1 MSTRSSSLATRI
13 AVRSGAIFAAISAL
27 VLITEWIVLSSVIT
41 SSIITDAPTAN
52 EAARQ
57 ATEAVFELASS
68 TIRTVMIVSAVALLA
83 VTTLGAVIAYRA
95 ARVSLQRVAAVNA
108 HTRRITASN
117 LDERLNLDGP
127 QDEIKDLADTI
138 DSTLA
143 QLEMAFAQ
151 QERFAANAS
160 HELRTPLA
168 VIRTSVESL
177 SKRDTAGSEEDVD
190 RSLRSVSRMELVL
203 DSLMVLAHT
212 KRLPL
217 DLRFPVDLSAML
229 HVVWEEVATQ
239 FSDRHIAV
247 TIDADDGVH
256 TTGDETLLVQAVHNV
271 LQNAARHTPPSGTAV
286 FTVTKN
292 GDRAVL
298 TFANDGDPI
307 TTADAEMLIEP
318 FNRGPN
324 SRLSNTPGSGLG
336 LSIVSSIIRQH
347 EGTFEVTPNS
357 HGGIAATIRLPYTE
371 IRAGEPIPD
380 PDGATE
386 LRQLT

>member
-1 MSTRSSSLATRI
+1 MSTHNSSLATRI
-13 AVRSGAIFAAISAL
+13 ALRSGAIFAAISAL

-52 EAARQ
+52 EAAGQ

-83 VTTLGAVIAYRA
+83 VTTLGALISYRA

-247 TIDADDGVH
+247 TIGADDGVH

-271 LQNAARHTPPSGTAV
+271 LQNAARHTPPGGTAV

-336 LSIVSSIIRQH
+336 LSIVNSIIRQH
-347 EGTFEVTPNS
+347 EGTFNITPNS
-357 HGGIAATIRLPYTE
+357 HGGVTATILLPYTE
-371 IRAGEPIPD
+371 VRAGEPIPD
-380 PDGATE
+380 PDRATE